1 MSLKVLDLFL
11 GTIFIIC
18 SCCNSWKVN
27 ISLLSKYFW
36 IFLINWF
43 LNCSS
48 RCFKGLFFLAG
59 DVFFNFSFSQFR
71 KILIQSMKYFLAVF
85 DYSKILMD
93 RSSRSEV
100 YYKKSVLRNFAKFK
114 WKHLRQRLFFNKV
127 ASLKRLW
134 HRCFPVK
141 FEKFLRTPF
150 LTEHLWWLLPNGEQ
164 YFFPF

>member
-1 MSLKVLDLFL
+1 MIFDWNVFKSTGFIFRYDFYYLFL
-11 GTIFIIC
+11 LQFME
-18 SCCNSWKVN
+18 
-27 ISLLSKYFW
+27 SKYFFA
-36 IFLINWF
+36 IKILLNLFDKLV

-114 WKHLRQRLFFNKV
+114 
-127 ASLKRLW
+127 
-134 HRCFPVK
+134 
-141 FEKFLRTPF
+141 
-150 LTEHLWWLLPNGEQ
+150 
-164 YFFPF
+164 